1 MINNVNLEI
10 VAGNPS
16 QFPKNNLPQFVFVGK
31 SNVGKSSL
39 INAMLNRKSLARTSN
54 SPGKTRTINFYN
66 VNGKLYFVDL
76 PGYGYARASKSEI
89 QKWNK
94 LIEKYFDNNN
104 CLRLILLL
112 IDIRHSPGQN
122 DKLMYDWLK
131 FYNFETIIVATK
143 ADKIKSNQFEINIDE
158 IKKKLNA
165 NEIILPFSSQTKFN
179 RDKLWEIINRMGL
192 YEF

>member
-66 VNGKLYFVDL
+66 VDDKLYFVDL

-94 LIEKYFDNNN
+94 LIEKYFANNN
-104 CLRLILLL
+104 VLRLILLL

-179 RDKLWEIINRMGL
+179 RDKLWEIIKEKGIV
-192 YEF
+192 

>member
-66 VNGKLYFVDL
+66 VDDKLYFVDL
-76 PGYGYARASKSEI
+76 PGYGYARVSKSEI

-104 CLRLILLL
+104 VLRLILLL

-158 IKKKLNA
+158 IRKKLNA

-179 RDKLWEIINRMGL
+179 RDKLWEIIKEKGIV
-192 YEF
+192 

>member
-66 VNGKLYFVDL
+66 VDDKLYFVDL

-158 IKKKLNA
+158 IRKKLNA

-179 RDKLWEIINRMGL
+179 RDKLLEIIKEKL
-192 YEF
+192 

>member
-66 VNGKLYFVDL
+66 VDDKLYFVDL

-104 CLRLILLL
+104 VLRLILLL

-179 RDKLWEIINRMGL
+179 RDKLWEIIKEKGIV
-192 YEF
+192 

>member
-66 VNGKLYFVDL
+66 VDDKLYFVDL

-94 LIEKYFDNNN
+94 LIEKYFANNN
-104 CLRLILLL
+104 ALRLILLL
-112 IDIRHSPGQN
+112 IDIRHFPGQN

-179 RDKLWEIINRMGL
+179 RDKLWEIIKEKGIV
-192 YEF
+192 

>member
-39 INAMLNRKSLARTSN
+39 INTMLNRKSLAHTSN

-66 VNGKLYFVDL
+66 VDDKLYFVDL

-89 QKWNK
+89 KKWNK
-94 LIEKYFDNNN
+94 LIEKYFNNNN

-131 FYNFETIIVATK
+131 FYNFETVIVATK
-143 ADKIKSNQFEINIDE
+143 ADKIKSSQFEINTNE
-158 IKKKLNA
+158 IRKKLNA

-179 RDKLWEIINRMGL
+179 RDKLWEIIKEKGIV
-192 YEF
+192 

>member
-66 VNGKLYFVDL
+66 VDDKLYFVDL

-94 LIEKYFDNNN
+94 LIEKYFANNN
-104 CLRLILLL
+104 VLCLILLL

-143 ADKIKSNQFEINIDE
+143 ADKIKSSQFEINIDE

-179 RDKLWEIINRMGL
+179 RDKLWEIIKKKGIV
-192 YEF
+192 

>member
-66 VNGKLYFVDL
+66 VDDKLYFVDL

-94 LIEKYFDNNN
+94 LIEKYFANNN
-104 CLRLILLL
+104 VLCLILLL

-179 RDKLWEIINRMGL
+179 RDKLWEIIKKKGIV
-192 YEF
+192 